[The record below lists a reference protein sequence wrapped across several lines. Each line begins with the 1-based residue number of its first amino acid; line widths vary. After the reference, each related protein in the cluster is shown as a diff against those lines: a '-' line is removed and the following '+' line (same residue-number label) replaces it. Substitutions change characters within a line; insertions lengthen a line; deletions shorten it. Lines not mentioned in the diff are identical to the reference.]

1 MEILVNKSLEPN
13 SISDSERILMEI
25 INGRTP
31 QNDYEQKLLDE
42 INQAKKEGKVI
53 SLPSM

>member
-1 MEILVNKSLEPN
+1 MEILINKNLEPE
-13 SISDSERILMEI
+13 SVSSSERILMEI

-31 QNDYEQKLLDE
+31 ENDYEQKLLDE

>member
-1 MEILVNKSLEPN
+1 MKILIDKSLDPE
-13 SISDSERILMEI
+13 SISNSERILMEI
-25 INGRTP
+25 INGRIP
-31 QNDYEQKLLDE
+31 ENDYEQKLLDE

>member
-1 MEILVNKSLEPN
+1 MEILVNRNLEPESLSN
-13 SISDSERILMEI
+13 SERILMEI
-25 INGRTP
+25 INGRAP
-31 QNDYEQKLLDE
+31 ENDYEQKLLDE

>member
-1 MEILVNKSLEPN
+1 MEILVNRNLEPESLSN
-13 SISDSERILMEI
+13 SERILMEI
-25 INGRTP
+25 INGRAP
-31 QNDYEQKLLDE
+31 KNDYEQKLLDE